1 MFVAPYDFV
10 GQFLNSYHNE
20 KITNEA
26 NGKFAGG
33 ALPTIKIKDQSD
45 YSCTEGYLA
54 VAASLAGA
62 PVPYNMVQKGL
73 SCMGSWFN

>member
-1 MFVAPYDFV
+1 MKKL
-10 GQFLNSYHNE
+10 QMRQMESLQ
-20 KITNEA
+20 
-26 NGKFAGG
+26 GG
-33 ALPTIKIKDQSD
+33 ALPTIKIKDQTD

>member
-1 MFVAPYDFV
+1 MKKLQNTQMEGLQGDT
-10 GQFLNSYHNE
+10 LH
-20 KITNEA
+20 
-26 NGKFAGG
+26 
-33 ALPTIKIKDQSD
+33 TIKIKGQSN